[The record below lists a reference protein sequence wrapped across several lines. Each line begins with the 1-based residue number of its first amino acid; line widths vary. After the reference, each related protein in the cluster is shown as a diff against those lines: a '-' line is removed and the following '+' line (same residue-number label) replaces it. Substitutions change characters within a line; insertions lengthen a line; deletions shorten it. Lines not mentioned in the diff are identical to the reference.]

1 MVTHAKIEVSG
12 WYVVQTKS
20 GAVYSR
26 HLESGSERRQEIVD
40 GPFSHWRDACNA
52 AASIPR

>member
-12 WYVVQTKS
+12 WYVVRTKS
-20 GAVYSR
+20 GAVYSMHFER
-26 HLESGSERRQEIVD
+26 GSEIRHELVD
-40 GPFSHWRDACNA
+40 GPFSHWREACNA